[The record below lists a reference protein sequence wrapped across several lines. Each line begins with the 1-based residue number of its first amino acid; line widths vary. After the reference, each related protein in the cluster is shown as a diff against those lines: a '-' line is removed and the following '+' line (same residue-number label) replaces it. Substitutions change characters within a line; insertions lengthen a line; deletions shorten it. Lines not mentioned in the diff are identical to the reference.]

1 VADDV
6 SIEESDGIVVVSP
19 RGELDAYTPPR
30 LRSELHRL
38 VEAGNRTL
46 VVDLTDVSFLDS
58 SALGVLVGTLRRL
71 REREGELRIVKPRP
85 LAMRAFEVTSLDR
98 VLNLY
103 GTRKEALA
111 AASGQKALSASGE
124 KRPDKLV

>member
-6 SIEESDGIVVVSP
+6 SIEETSEGIVVVSP
-19 RGELDAYTPPR
+19 RGELDAYTTPG

-38 VEAGNRTL
+38 VEAGSRAL
-46 VVDLTDVSFLDS
+46 VVDLTDVTFLDS

-71 REREGELRIVKPRP
+71 RERDGELRVVKPRP

-98 VLNLY
+98 VLNLH
-103 GTRKEALA
+103 GTRNEALA
-111 AASGQKALSASGE
+111 ASGSKAVSG
-124 KRPDKLV
+124 